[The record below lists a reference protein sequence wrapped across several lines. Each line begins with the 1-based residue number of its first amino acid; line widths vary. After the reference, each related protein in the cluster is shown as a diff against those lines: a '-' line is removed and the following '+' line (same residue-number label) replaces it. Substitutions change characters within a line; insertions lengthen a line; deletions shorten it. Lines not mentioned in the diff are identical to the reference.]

1 MTNKDPYALL
11 GPALKTI
18 GVEWKAN
25 FSSTHP
31 PTAFLVVAPVAF
43 LPWPISSMAW
53 AWLMLICLC
62 LSVRIVSGF
71 TWDVSILLT
80 VAALYWPPI
89 ATSFDQITIVWLFG
103 LAMAYKYRNDHPFLS
118 GLFIGIASF
127 TKLLPSVV
135 LLPFIIRRNLNA
147 VKGFVVSWLTA
158 AVILVMLSPKA
169 VIRYFTANQTNAIE
183 IILRPDNGSFLFF
196 LYRRA
201 GILGL
206 IITVLVLLVLLI
218 LVYKKY
224 RQGSVNE
231 ISTDEWNIYAF
242 MAVLLMPITWVFTIA
257 PLLPNLLLLMQDK
270 RMIVRVLAICALIPP
285 IIAPPWGSKS
295 TLGLFGFFILSVTA
309 LVLSQ
314 SGITWSRQVPVT
326 TGNSIG

>member
-1 MTNKDPYALL
+1 
-11 GPALKTI
+11 
-18 GVEWKAN
+18 
-25 FSSTHP
+25 
-31 PTAFLVVAPVAF
+31 
-43 LPWPISSMAW
+43 
-53 AWLMLICLC
+53 
-62 LSVRIVSGF
+62 
-71 TWDVSILLT
+71 
-80 VAALYWPPI
+80 
-89 ATSFDQITIVWLFG
+89 
-103 LAMAYKYRNDHPFLS
+103 MAYKYRNDHPFLS

-135 LLPFIIRRNLNA
+135 LFPFIIRRNLNA

-158 AVILVMLSPKA
+158 AVIVVMLSPKA

-270 RMIVRVLAICALIPP
+270 RLIVRVLAICALIPP